1 MVGRWRLCCSRRR
14 FDAFIN
20 VQKGL
25 RGSDNMGGWENS
37 LVQAYIRSR
46 AVSHFDVDIH
56 WRLNSKY
63 NVLHEEEEAASNA
76 ARNE

>member
-1 MVGRWRLCCSRRR
+1 
-14 FDAFIN
+14 
-20 VQKGL
+20 
-25 RGSDNMGGWENS
+25 MGGWENS